1 MAYYMLQISYSQE
14 SIKAMA
20 ATPQDRSAEADKLF
34 NAMGGKLH
42 QFFFSF
48 GDYDA
53 VVIGELPDNVTMAA
67 CSMAVSAAGTVS
79 AFKTTPLL
87 GMDEAM
93 EAMKKAGAVSGYRPP
108 AG

>member
-1 MAYYMLQISYSQE
+1 MANYMIQISYSPE

-20 ATPQDRSAEADKLF
+20 ANPQDRAAEAAKLLEG
-34 NAMGGKLH
+34 MGGKLH
-42 QFFFSF
+42 QYFFTF
-48 GDYDA
+48 GDYD
-53 VVIGELPDNVTMAA
+53 VVAIGELPDNVTMAA

-87 GMDEAM
+87 SMDEAM

>member
-1 MAYYMLQISYSQE
+1 
-14 SIKAMA
+14 MA
-20 ATPQDRSAEADKLF
+20 ATPHDRAAEAAKLLQS
-34 NAMGGKLH
+34 MGGKLQ
-42 QFFFSF
+42 QFYFSF
-48 GDYDA
+48 GEYDA
-53 VVIGELPDNVTMAA
+53 VFIGEFPDNVTMAA

-87 GMDEAM
+87 SMDEAM

>member
-1 MAYYMLQISYSQE
+1 MAYFMGQISYTRD

-20 ATPQDRSAEADKLF
+20 ATPQDRGAEAARLLEG
-34 NAMGGKLH
+34 MGGKLH
-42 QFFFSF
+42 HFFFSF
-48 GDYDA
+48 GEYDA
-53 VVIGELPDNVTMAA
+53 LFIGEFPDNATSAP

-79 AFKTTPLL
+79 AYKTTPLL
-87 GMDEAM
+87 SMDEAM

>member
-1 MAYYMLQISYSQE
+1 MAYYMAQISYTQD

-20 ATPQDRSAEADKLF
+20 ATPQDRGAEAAKLLE
-34 NAMGGKLH
+34 AMGGKVH
-42 QFFFSF
+42 QFFFAF

-53 VVIGELPDNVTMAA
+53 VIIGELPDNVTMAA

-87 GMDEAM
+87 TMDEAM

-108 AG
+108 AS

>member
-1 MAYYMLQISYSQE
+1 MAYFLGQISYSQD

-20 ATPQDRSAEADKLF
+20 ANPQDRGAEAARLLEG
-34 NAMGGKLH
+34 MGGKLH

-53 VVIGELPDNVTMAA
+53 VFIGELPDNVTMAA

-87 GMDEAM
+87 SMDEAM

-108 AG
+108 AS

>member
-1 MAYYMLQISYSQE
+1 MAYYMVQISYPQD

-20 ATPQDRSAEADKLF
+20 ATPQHRSAKAEKLF
-34 NAMGGKLH
+34 GAMGGKLH
-42 QFFFSF
+42 RFFFAF
-48 GDYDA
+48 GDHDA
-53 VVIGELPDNVTMAA
+53 VIAGELPDNVTMAA
-67 CSMAVSAAGTVS
+67 CSMAVP
-79 AFKTTPLL
+79 AFKTSPLP

>member
-1 MAYYMLQISYSQE
+1 MGQISYSQQ
-14 SIKAMA
+14 SIKALA
-20 ATPQDRSAEADKLF
+20 ASPQDRGAEAARLLE
-34 NAMGGKLH
+34 AMGGKLH
-42 QFFFSF
+42 QFFFAF

-53 VVIGELPDNVTMAA
+53 VFIGELPDNVTMAA

-87 GMDEAM
+87 SMDEAM